1 MNENPWLISG
11 AIIGIVAG
19 IAFAPLLAVPVA
31 VALGVGGGTLA
42 TTAIGCGIIATGG
55 ATGALIG
62 GNSSS
67 NPNKE
72 RDAKQNEH
80 VAPNDEE
87 TKALNTKS
95 STPANTQSQEPK
107 VNASLW
113 TKNKTL
119 TSTPTGYELTF
130 TNDKKSILQKLL
142 KYQIEGVRKILED
155 EPEQILAKSKFK
167 QVFKSPI
174 REVLQSPTE
183 EGNELKMGIKFE
195 KDELSKTI
203 PQRIKLDKIKNFFKE
218 VTIVEEDGSYKI
230 KTSKEVF
237 DKILAT
243 DITEFSSKTKDFEQL
258 KLLQK
263 NFETFNLYT
272 LELYKSEHVKSDLEN
287 FKRTGEAKKES
298 DELTSKIHALK
309 FINISYY
316 SHLTSSTSLIPTE
329 TFVFNLTKSLNEF
342 NQRTDE
348 SPNRKQKIKSTT
360 SELNKSKENNSTVA
374 ETIITEKPP
383 VVNWDNSRGQAHP
396 TPSSSPIRDSKNVS
410 VLPPSSLSD
419 DLLGSRIDVIKNEE
433 KATIDESKNAKEK
446 ASDNKDSTKLPL
458 APDAP
463 LIPINKYN
471 SRAEEVGPSAL
482 IKNPNSSSTT
492 RSSLA
497 RRSTIRTKSQEK
509 DSITDTP
516 SPKTSKR
523 VSFDEDIVHPTA
535 PSGAP
540 KPAPELLKRPA
551 DDYKNPENIFC

>member
-1 MNENPWLISG
+1 MNKNPWLISG

-62 GNSSS
+62 DNSSS
-67 NPNKE
+67 NPNRE

-80 VAPNDEE
+80 FAPNDEE
-87 TKALNTKS
+87 TKALKTKS
-95 STPANTQSQEPK
+95 STPANTQSQEPEFT
-107 VNASLW
+107 ASLW
-113 TKNKTL
+113 TENKPL
-119 TSTPTGYELTF
+119 TSTPTQFKFTI
-130 TNDKKSILQKLL
+130 TNDAKSILQKLL

-155 EPEQILAKSKFK
+155 EPERI
-167 QVFKSPI
+167 
-174 REVLQSPTE
+174 PTE
-183 EGNELKMGIKFE
+183 SRFRQVWRSPKEEGEGEEEAKRGIRFRKNELSI
-195 KDELSKTI
+195 TI

-237 DKILAT
+237 DKISAT

-272 LELYKSEHVKSDLEN
+272 LYLYKSENIKSDSEN

-309 FINISYY
+309 FIN
-316 SHLTSSTSLIPTE
+316 TE
-329 TFVFNLTKSLNEF
+329 TFVSKLIKALNEF

-348 SPNRKQKIKSTT
+348 SPNKS
-360 SELNKSKENNSTVA
+360 
-374 ETIITEKPP
+374 
-383 VVNWDNSRGQAHP
+383 Q
-396 TPSSSPIRDSKNVS
+396 
-410 VLPPSSLSD
+410 
-419 DLLGSRIDVIKNEE
+419 EE
-433 KATIDESKNAKEK
+433 K
-446 ASDNKDSTKLPL
+446 SDNNDSTKLPL

-463 LIPINKYN
+463 LIPIDTLIEFYLTMDFLAPDAPLIPINTDN
-471 SRAEEVGPSAL
+471 SGAEEVGPSAL

-492 RSSLA
+492 RSSLTK
-497 RRSTIRTKSQEK
+497 RSTIRTDSQEK

-516 SPKTSKR
+516 SPKTSNKVR
-523 VSFDEDIVHPTA
+523 FNITDTTDTTDTTP
-535 PSGAP
+535 PSGNP
-540 KPAPELLKRPA
+540 KPAAPKLLQMAAPA
-551 DDYKNPENIFC
+551 PFTNTF

>member
-87 TKALNTKS
+87 TKALKTKS

-113 TKNKTL
+113 TTNKTL
-119 TSTPTGYELTF
+119 TSTPTRSKYTI
-130 TNDKKSILQKLL
+130 TNDAKSILQKLL
-142 KYQIEGVRKILED
+142 KYQIEGVRKILKD

-183 EGNELKMGIKFE
+183 EGNELKMGIKFK

-203 PQRIKLDKIKNFFKE
+203 SQRIKLDKIKNFFKE

-230 KTSKEVF
+230 ITSKEVF

-243 DITEFSSKTKDFEQL
+243 DITKFSSKTKDFEQL

-263 NFETFNLYT
+263 SFETFNLNP
-272 LELYKSEHVKSDLEN
+272 LKLYGSEHVKSDLGIFESG
-287 FKRTGEAKKES
+287 GEAKKES

-316 SHLTSSTSLIPTE
+316 YHLTSSTSLIPTE
-329 TFVFNLTKSLNEF
+329 TFVFNLTKALNEF
-342 NQRTDE
+342 NQSKDKSLNKSQE
-348 SPNRKQKIKSTT
+348 EKSTT
-360 SELNKSKENNSTVA
+360 GELNKSKENNSTVA
-374 ETIITEKPP
+374 ETIITGNGP
-383 VVNWDNSRGQAHP
+383 VVNWDNSRNQAHS

-419 DLLGSRIDVIKNEE
+419 DLLGPRI
-433 KATIDESKNAKEK
+433 
-446 ASDNKDSTKLPL
+446 DSTKYKDLPGSPL
-458 APDAP
+458 APYTPKND
-463 LIPINKYN
+463 N
-471 SRAEEVGPSAL
+471 SG
-482 IKNPNSSSTT
+482 SSKMT
-492 RSSLA
+492 
-497 RRSTIRTKSQEK
+497 
-509 DSITDTP
+509 
-516 SPKTSKR
+516 KR
-523 VSFDEDIVHPTA
+523 VSFQEANEHSPA

-540 KPAPELLKRPA
+540 KPAPELLKRPV
-551 DDYKNPENIFC
+551 DDHKNPENTFC